1 MYKFS
6 LLIDICFK
14 LFRIFLYISII
25 ILFLAAKL
33 SYAQSSIAIGYTP
46 KYSDNFKNFE
56 YVQPDM
62 TKGGSI
68 KLSAFG
74 SFESLN
80 PFLLKSL
87 SAAGLNDLIFE
98 TLMERS
104 LDEPSSSY
112 AHVAHSYEL
121 SKDNL
126 SVTYYLD
133 TNARFSNGKNI
144 KASDVKF
151 SFDTL
156 MSKEAHPQYRLYWAD
171 IQSAEVLNDSTI
183 KFFFKKVNPELHMMI
198 GDLPIFS
205 AEWFKNKKFNES
217 ILDNPIASGPY
228 IISDYEIGRFI
239 EYERNPNYWARNK
252 STRIGMFNFDKIVF
266 KYYKDMTVAL
276 EAFKGGEYDFIYEN
290 HSKRWAR
297 DYSGPNFDN
306 GTIIKRQLKHSNNTG
321 IQGFVFNT
329 RKKIFQNKEI
339 RKAITL
345 AFDFT
350 WSNDNLFYNQYK
362 RCDSYFSNSELS
374 ASIVPSNNEIELA
387 KKIGIPLSRLKNKE
401 YNFLKNKNTRQNLIQ
416 AKKIFDKFGFRVINN
431 NLYDPQNRKVE
442 FSFLLAQKGF
452 ERILAPFAMN
462 LKKLGIT
469 LNYRTI
475 DTSLYQRRVDSFD
488 FDMMVMSYPQSQS
501 PGSELYAMFHSESAD
516 RRGSFNVGGIKD
528 KDVDN
533 LIDEIIYSKKRDDLI
548 TASHLLD
555 RLLWND
561 FYMLPNWYISEHR
574 IAYFD
579 KFNYPEKLP
588 KYFQATN
595 YILKTWATKNE

>member
-1 MYKFS
+1 MYHF
-6 LLIDICFK
+6 LLIMDICNK
-14 LFRIFLYISII
+14 FLNKFLIMLTILLVNSSI
-25 ILFLAAKL
+25 L
-33 SYAQSSIAIGYTP
+33 YANSSIAIGYTP
-46 KYSDNFKNFE
+46 KYSNNFKNFE
-56 YVQPDM
+56 YVNPDIV
-62 TKGGSI
+62 KGGLI

-87 SAAGLNDLIFE
+87 SAAGLNDLVFE

-112 AHVAHSYEL
+112 AHIASSYEIADD
-121 SKDNL
+121 KL
-126 SVTYYLD
+126 SVIYYID
-133 TNARFSNGKNI
+133 DKAKFSNGERI
-144 KASDVKF
+144 RAVDVKF

-156 MSKEAHPQYRLYWAD
+156 MSNDAHPQYRLYWAD
-171 IQSAEVLNDSTI
+171 VNSAEVLNEYSVR
-183 KFFFKKVNPELHMMI
+183 FVFKKTNPELHMML

-205 AEWFKNKKFNES
+205 AKWFNKKQFNS
-217 ILDNPIASGPY
+217 VVLDDPIASGPY
-228 IISDYEIGRFI
+228 IVSDYEIGRFI
-239 EYERNPNYWARNK
+239 EYKRNPKYWAK
-252 STRIGMFNFDKIVF
+252 KKPTRVGMFNFDTIIF

-276 EAFKGGEYDFIYEN
+276 EAFKAGEYDFIYEN

-306 GTIIKRQLKHSNNTG
+306 GVIIKRQLKHSNNTG
-321 IQGFVFNT
+321 IQGFIFNT
-329 RKKIFQNKEI
+329 RKEIFKNREI

-345 AFDFT
+345 AFDFK
-350 WSNDNLFYNQYK
+350 WSNDNLFYNQYE

-374 ASIVPSNNEIELA
+374 ASIVPSDNEVMLA
-387 KKIGIPLSRLKNKE
+387 KKLGINLNRLKNKE
-401 YNFLKNKNTRQNLIQ
+401 HNFIVNNNIRDNLIE
-416 AKKIFDKFGFRVINN
+416 AKKIFDKLGYNVVNN
-431 NLYDPQNRKVE
+431 KLFSPQGKKVE

-501 PGSELYAMFHSESAD
+501 PGSELYAMFHSSSSE
-516 RRGSFNVGGIKD
+516 RRGSFNVGGIND
-528 KDVDN
+528 KDVDK

-548 TASHLLD
+548 VASHLLD
-555 RLLWND
+555 RILWND
-561 FYMLPNWYISEHR
+561 YYMLPNWYISEHR

-579 KFNYPEKLP
+579 KFNYPKKLP

-595 YILKTWATKNE
+595 YILKTWATKYE

>member
-1 MYKFS
+1 MYHF
-6 LLIDICFK
+6 LLIMDICNK
-14 LFRIFLYISII
+14 FLNKFLI
-25 ILFLAAKL
+25 ILTILL
-33 SYAQSSIAIGYTP
+33 VNSSILYANSSIAIGYTP
-46 KYSDNFKNFE
+46 KYSNNFKNFE
-56 YVQPDM
+56 YVNPDIA
-62 TKGGSI
+62 KGGSI

-87 SAAGLNDLIFE
+87 SAAGLNDLVFE

-112 AHVAHSYEL
+112 AHIASSYEIADD
-121 SKDNL
+121 KL
-126 SVTYYLD
+126 SVIYYID
-133 TNARFSNGKNI
+133 DKAKFSNGERI
-144 KASDVKF
+144 KAVDVKF

-156 MSKEAHPQYRLYWAD
+156 MSNDAHPQYRLYWAD
-171 IQSAEVLNDSTI
+171 VNSAEVLNDYSVR
-183 KFFFKKVNPELHMMI
+183 FVFKKSNPELHMML

-205 AEWFKNKKFNES
+205 SEWFNKKQFNS
-217 ILDNPIASGPY
+217 VILEDPIASGPY
-228 IISDYEIGRFI
+228 VVSDYEIGRFI
-239 EYERNPNYWARNK
+239 EYKRNPKYWAK
-252 STRIGMFNFDKIVF
+252 KKPTRVGMFNFDTIIF

-276 EAFKGGEYDFIYEN
+276 EAFKAGEYDFIYEN

-306 GTIIKRQLKHSNNTG
+306 GVIIKRQLKHSNNTG

-329 RKKIFQNKEI
+329 RKEIFQNREI

-345 AFDFT
+345 AFDFQ
-350 WSNDNLFYNQYK
+350 WSNDNLFYNQYE

-374 ASIVPSNNEIELA
+374 ASVIPSDNEVMLA
-387 KKIGIPLSRLKNKE
+387 KKLGINLNRLKNKE
-401 YNFLKNKNTRQNLIQ
+401 HNFIVNNNIRDNLIE
-416 AKKIFDKFGFRVINN
+416 AKKIFDKLGYNVVNN
-431 NLYDPQNRKVE
+431 KLFSPQGKKVE

-501 PGSELYAMFHSESAD
+501 PGSELYAMFHSSSSE
-516 RRGSFNVGGIKD
+516 RRGSFNVGGIND
-528 KDVDN
+528 KDVDK

-548 TASHLLD
+548 IASHLLD
-555 RLLWND
+555 RILWND

-579 KFNYPEKLP
+579 KFNYPETLP

-595 YILKTWATKNE
+595 YILKTWAIKYE

>member
-1 MYKFS
+1 MYHF
-6 LLIDICFK
+6 LLIMDICNK
-14 LFRIFLYISII
+14 FLNKFLIMLTILLVNSSI
-25 ILFLAAKL
+25 LHAN
-33 SYAQSSIAIGYTP
+33 SSIAIGYTP
-46 KYSDNFKNFE
+46 KYSNNFKNFE
-56 YVQPDM
+56 YVNPYIA
-62 TKGGSI
+62 KGGLI

-87 SAAGLNDLIFE
+87 SAAGLNDLVFE

-112 AHVAHSYEL
+112 AHIASSYEIADD
-121 SKDNL
+121 KL
-126 SVTYYLD
+126 SVIYYID
-133 TNARFSNGKNI
+133 DKAKFSNGERI
-144 KASDVKF
+144 GAADVKF

-156 MSKEAHPQYRLYWAD
+156 MSNDAHPQYRLYWAD
-171 IQSAEVLNDSTI
+171 VNSAEVLNESSVR
-183 KFFFKKVNPELHMMI
+183 FVFKKTNPELHMML

-205 AEWFKNKKFNES
+205 AKWFNKKQFNTVV
-217 ILDNPIASGPY
+217 LDDPIASGPY
-228 IISDYEIGRFI
+228 IVSDYEIGRFI
-239 EYERNPNYWARNK
+239 EYKRNPKYWAK
-252 STRIGMFNFDKIVF
+252 KKPTRVGMFNFDTIIF

-276 EAFKGGEYDFIYEN
+276 EAFKAGEYDFIYEN

-306 GTIIKRQLKHSNNTG
+306 GVIIKRQLKHSNNTG
-321 IQGFVFNT
+321 IQGFIFNT
-329 RKKIFQNKEI
+329 RKEIFKNREI

-345 AFDFT
+345 AFDFK
-350 WSNDNLFYNQYK
+350 WSNDNLFYNQYE

-374 ASIVPSNNEIELA
+374 ASIVPSDNEVMLA
-387 KKIGIPLSRLKNKE
+387 KKLGINLNRLKNKE
-401 YNFLKNKNTRQNLIQ
+401 HNFIVNNNIRDNLIE
-416 AKKIFDKFGFRVINN
+416 AKKIFDKLGFKVVNN
-431 NLYDPQNRKVE
+431 KLFSPQGKKVE

-501 PGSELYAMFHSESAD
+501 PGSELYAMFHSSSSE
-516 RRGSFNVGGIKD
+516 RKGSFNVGGIND
-528 KDVDN
+528 KDVDK

-555 RLLWND
+555 RILWND

-595 YILKTWATKNE
+595 YILKTWAIKYE

>member
-1 MYKFS
+1 MYHF
-6 LLIDICFK
+6 LLIMDICNK
-14 LFRIFLYISII
+14 FLNKFLIMLTILLVNSSI
-25 ILFLAAKL
+25 L
-33 SYAQSSIAIGYTP
+33 YANSSIAIGYTP
-46 KYSDNFKNFE
+46 KYSNNFKNFE
-56 YVQPDM
+56 YVNPNIA
-62 TKGGSI
+62 KGGLI

-87 SAAGLNDLIFE
+87 SAAGLNDLVFE

-112 AHVAHSYEL
+112 AHIASSYEIADD
-121 SKDNL
+121 KL
-126 SVTYYLD
+126 SVIYYID
-133 TNARFSNGKNI
+133 DKAKFSNGERI
-144 KASDVKF
+144 RAVDVKF

-156 MSKEAHPQYRLYWAD
+156 MSNDAHPQYRLYWAD
-171 IQSAEVLNDSTI
+171 VNSAEVLNEYSVR
-183 KFFFKKVNPELHMMI
+183 FVFKKTNPELHMML

-205 AEWFKNKKFNES
+205 AKWFNKKQFNTVV
-217 ILDNPIASGPY
+217 LDDPIASGPY
-228 IISDYEIGRFI
+228 IVSDYEIGRFI
-239 EYERNPNYWARNK
+239 EYKRNPKYWAK
-252 STRIGMFNFDKIVF
+252 KKPTRVGMFNFDTIIF

-276 EAFKGGEYDFIYEN
+276 EAFKAGEYDFIYEN

-306 GTIIKRQLKHSNNTG
+306 GVIIKRQLKHSNNTG
-321 IQGFVFNT
+321 IQGFIFNT
-329 RKKIFQNKEI
+329 RKEIFKNREI

-345 AFDFT
+345 AFDFK
-350 WSNDNLFYNQYK
+350 WSNDNLFYNQYE

-374 ASIVPSNNEIELA
+374 ASIVPSDNEVMLA
-387 KKIGIPLSRLKNKE
+387 KKLGINLNRLKNKE
-401 YNFLKNKNTRQNLIQ
+401 HNFIVNNNIRNNLIE
-416 AKKIFDKFGFRVINN
+416 AKKIFDKLGYNVVNN
-431 NLYDPQNRKVE
+431 KLFSPQGKKVE

-501 PGSELYAMFHSESAD
+501 PGSELYAMFHSSSSE
-516 RRGSFNVGGIKD
+516 RRGSFNVGGIND
-528 KDVDN
+528 KDVDK

-548 TASHLLD
+548 VASHLLD
-555 RLLWND
+555 RILWND
-561 FYMLPNWYISEHR
+561 YYMLPNWYISEHR

-579 KFNYPEKLP
+579 KFNYPKKLP

-595 YILKTWATKNE
+595 YILKTWATKYE

>member
-1 MYKFS
+1 MYHF
-6 LLIDICFK
+6 LLIMDICNK
-14 LFRIFLYISII
+14 FLNKFLIMLTILLVNSSI
-25 ILFLAAKL
+25 L
-33 SYAQSSIAIGYTP
+33 YANSSIAIGYTP
-46 KYSDNFKNFE
+46 KYSNNFKNFE
-56 YVQPDM
+56 YVNPDIV
-62 TKGGSI
+62 KGGLI

-87 SAAGLNDLIFE
+87 SAAGLNDLVFE

-112 AHVAHSYEL
+112 AHIASSYEIADD
-121 SKDNL
+121 KL
-126 SVTYYLD
+126 SVIYYID
-133 TNARFSNGKNI
+133 DKAKFSNGERI
-144 KASDVKF
+144 RAVDVKF

-156 MSKEAHPQYRLYWAD
+156 MSNDAHPQYRLYWAD
-171 IQSAEVLNDSTI
+171 VNSAEVLNEYSVR
-183 KFFFKKVNPELHMMI
+183 FVFKKTNPELHMML

-205 AEWFKNKKFNES
+205 AKWFNKKQFNS
-217 ILDNPIASGPY
+217 VVLDDPIASGPY
-228 IISDYEIGRFI
+228 IVSDYEIGRFI
-239 EYERNPNYWARNK
+239 EYKRNPKYWAK
-252 STRIGMFNFDKIVF
+252 KKPTRVGMFNFDTIIF

-276 EAFKGGEYDFIYEN
+276 EAFKAGEYDFIYEN

-306 GTIIKRQLKHSNNTG
+306 GVIIKRQLKHSNNTG
-321 IQGFVFNT
+321 IQGFIFNT
-329 RKKIFQNKEI
+329 RKEIFKNREI

-345 AFDFT
+345 AFDFK
-350 WSNDNLFYNQYK
+350 WSNDNLFYNQYE

-374 ASIVPSNNEIELA
+374 ASIVPSDNEVMLA
-387 KKIGIPLSRLKNKE
+387 KKLGINLNRLKNKE
-401 YNFLKNKNTRQNLIQ
+401 HNFIVNNNIRNNLIE
-416 AKKIFDKFGFRVINN
+416 AKKIFDKLGYNVVNN
-431 NLYDPQNRKVE
+431 KLFSPQGKKVE

-501 PGSELYAMFHSESAD
+501 PGSELYAMFHSSSSE
-516 RRGSFNVGGIKD
+516 RRGSFNVGGIND
-528 KDVDN
+528 KDVDK

-548 TASHLLD
+548 VASHLLD
-555 RLLWND
+555 RILWND
-561 FYMLPNWYISEHR
+561 YYMLPNWYISEHR

-579 KFNYPEKLP
+579 KFNYPKKLP

-595 YILKTWATKNE
+595 YILKTWAIKYE

>member
-1 MYKFS
+1 MYHF
-6 LLIDICFK
+6 LLIMDICNK
-14 LFRIFLYISII
+14 FLNKFLIMLTILLVNSSI
-25 ILFLAAKL
+25 L
-33 SYAQSSIAIGYTP
+33 YANSSIAIGYTP
-46 KYSDNFKNFE
+46 KYSNNFKNFE
-56 YVQPDM
+56 YVNPDIM
-62 TKGGSI
+62 KGGSI

-87 SAAGLNDLIFE
+87 SAAGLNDLVFE

-112 AHVAHSYEL
+112 AHIASSYEIADD
-121 SKDNL
+121 KL
-126 SVTYYLD
+126 SVIYYID
-133 TNARFSNGKNI
+133 DKAKFSNGERI
-144 KASDVKF
+144 RAVDVKF

-156 MSKEAHPQYRLYWAD
+156 MSNDAHPQYRLYWAD
-171 IQSAEVLNDSTI
+171 VNSAEVLNEYSVR
-183 KFFFKKVNPELHMMI
+183 FVFKKTNPELHMML

-205 AEWFKNKKFNES
+205 AKWFNKKQFNS
-217 ILDNPIASGPY
+217 VVLDDPIASGPY
-228 IISDYEIGRFI
+228 IVSDYEIGRFI
-239 EYERNPNYWARNK
+239 EYKRNPKYWANK
-252 STRIGMFNFDKIVF
+252 KPTRVGMFNFDTIIF

-276 EAFKGGEYDFIYEN
+276 EAFKAGEYDFIYEN

-306 GTIIKRQLKHSNNTG
+306 GVIIKRQLKHSNNTG
-321 IQGFVFNT
+321 IQGFIFNT
-329 RKKIFQNKEI
+329 RKEIFKNREI

-345 AFDFT
+345 AFDFK
-350 WSNDNLFYNQYK
+350 WSNDNLFYNQYE

-374 ASIVPSNNEIELA
+374 ASIVPSDNEVMLA
-387 KKIGIPLSRLKNKE
+387 KKLGINLSRLKNKE
-401 YNFLKNKNTRQNLIQ
+401 HNFIVNNNIRNNLVE
-416 AKKIFDKFGFRVINN
+416 AKKIFDKLGYNVVNN
-431 NLYDPQNRKVE
+431 KLFSPQGKKVE

-501 PGSELYAMFHSESAD
+501 PGSELYAMFHSSSSE
-516 RRGSFNVGGIKD
+516 RRGSFNVGGIND
-528 KDVDN
+528 KDVDK

-548 TASHLLD
+548 VASHLLD
-555 RLLWND
+555 RILWND
-561 FYMLPNWYISEHR
+561 YYMLPNWYISEHR

-579 KFNYPEKLP
+579 KFNYPKKLP

-595 YILKTWATKNE
+595 YILKTWAIKYE

>member
-1 MYKFS
+1 MYHF
-6 LLIDICFK
+6 LLIMDICNK
-14 LFRIFLYISII
+14 FLNKFLIMLTILLVNSSI
-25 ILFLAAKL
+25 L
-33 SYAQSSIAIGYTP
+33 YANSSIAIGYTP
-46 KYSDNFKNFE
+46 KYSNNFKNFE
-56 YVQPDM
+56 YVNPDIA
-62 TKGGSI
+62 KGGLI

-87 SAAGLNDLIFE
+87 SAAGLNDLVFE

-112 AHVAHSYEL
+112 AHIASSYEIADD
-121 SKDNL
+121 KL
-126 SVTYYLD
+126 SVIYYID
-133 TNARFSNGKNI
+133 DKAKFSNGERI
-144 KASDVKF
+144 RAVDVKF

-156 MSKEAHPQYRLYWAD
+156 MSNDAHPQYRLYWAD
-171 IQSAEVLNDSTI
+171 VNSAEVLNEYSVR
-183 KFFFKKVNPELHMMI
+183 FVFKKTNPELHMML

-205 AEWFKNKKFNES
+205 AKWFNKKQFNS
-217 ILDNPIASGPY
+217 VVLDDPIASGPY
-228 IISDYEIGRFI
+228 IVSDYEIGRFI
-239 EYERNPNYWARNK
+239 EYKRNPKYWAK
-252 STRIGMFNFDKIVF
+252 KKPTRVGMFNFDTIIF

-276 EAFKGGEYDFIYEN
+276 EAFKAGEYDFIYEN

-306 GTIIKRQLKHSNNTG
+306 GVIIKRQLKHSNNTG

-329 RKKIFQNKEI
+329 RKEIFQNREI

-345 AFDFT
+345 AFDFK
-350 WSNDNLFYNQYK
+350 WSNDNLFYNQYE

-374 ASIVPSNNEIELA
+374 ASIVPSDNEVILA
-387 KKIGIPLSRLKNKE
+387 KKLGINLNRLKNKE
-401 YNFLKNKNTRQNLIQ
+401 HNFIVNNNIRDNLIE
-416 AKKIFDKFGFRVINN
+416 AKKIFDKLGFKVVNN
-431 NLYDPQNRKVE
+431 KLFSPQGKKVE

-501 PGSELYAMFHSESAD
+501 PGSELYAMFHSSSSE
-516 RRGSFNVGGIKD
+516 RRGSFNVGGIND
-528 KDVDN
+528 KDVDK

-548 TASHLLD
+548 IASHLLD
-555 RLLWND
+555 RILWND

-595 YILKTWATKNE
+595 YILKTWAIKYE

>member
-1 MYKFS
+1 MYHF
-6 LLIDICFK
+6 LLIMDICNK
-14 LFRIFLYISII
+14 FLNKFLIMLTILLVNSSI
-25 ILFLAAKL
+25 L
-33 SYAQSSIAIGYTP
+33 YANSSIAIGYTP
-46 KYSDNFKNFE
+46 KYSNNFKNFE
-56 YVQPDM
+56 YVNPDIV
-62 TKGGSI
+62 KGGSI

-87 SAAGLNDLIFE
+87 SAAGLNDLVFE

-112 AHVAHSYEL
+112 AHIASSYEIADD
-121 SKDNL
+121 KL
-126 SVTYYLD
+126 SVIYYID
-133 TNARFSNGKNI
+133 DKAKFSNGERI
-144 KASDVKF
+144 RAVDVKF

-156 MSKEAHPQYRLYWAD
+156 MSNDAHPQYRLYWAD
-171 IQSAEVLNDSTI
+171 VNSAEVLNEYSVR
-183 KFFFKKVNPELHMMI
+183 FVFKKTNPELHMML

-205 AEWFKNKKFNES
+205 AKWFNKKQFNS
-217 ILDNPIASGPY
+217 VVLDDPIASGPY
-228 IISDYEIGRFI
+228 IVSDYEIGRFI
-239 EYERNPNYWARNK
+239 EYKRNPKYWAK
-252 STRIGMFNFDKIVF
+252 KKPTRVGMFNFDTIIF

-276 EAFKGGEYDFIYEN
+276 EAFKAGEYDFIYEN

-306 GTIIKRQLKHSNNTG
+306 GVIIKRQLKHSNNTG
-321 IQGFVFNT
+321 IQGFIFNT
-329 RKKIFQNKEI
+329 RKEIFKNREI

-345 AFDFT
+345 AFDFK
-350 WSNDNLFYNQYK
+350 WSNDNLFYNQYE

-374 ASIVPSNNEIELA
+374 ASIVPSDNEVMLA
-387 KKIGIPLSRLKNKE
+387 KKLGINLNRLKNKE
-401 YNFLKNKNTRQNLIQ
+401 HNFIVNNNIRNNLIE
-416 AKKIFDKFGFRVINN
+416 AKKIFDKLGYNVVNN
-431 NLYDPQNRKVE
+431 KLFSPQGKKVE

-501 PGSELYAMFHSESAD
+501 PGSELYAMFHSSSSE
-516 RRGSFNVGGIKD
+516 RRGSFNVGGIND
-528 KDVDN
+528 KDVDK

-548 TASHLLD
+548 VASHLLD
-555 RLLWND
+555 RILWND
-561 FYMLPNWYISEHR
+561 YYMLPNWYISEHR

-579 KFNYPEKLP
+579 KFNYPKKLP

-595 YILKTWATKNE
+595 YILKTWAIKYE

>member
-1 MYKFS
+1 MYHF
-6 LLIDICFK
+6 LLIMDICNK
-14 LFRIFLYISII
+14 FLNKFLIMLTILLVNSSI
-25 ILFLAAKL
+25 L
-33 SYAQSSIAIGYTP
+33 YANSSIAIGYTP
-46 KYSDNFKNFE
+46 KYSNNFKNFE
-56 YVQPDM
+56 YVNPDIA
-62 TKGGSI
+62 KGGLI

-87 SAAGLNDLIFE
+87 SAAGLNDLVFE

-112 AHVAHSYEL
+112 AHIASSYEIADD
-121 SKDNL
+121 KL
-126 SVTYYLD
+126 SVIYYID
-133 TNARFSNGKNI
+133 DKAKFSNGERI
-144 KASDVKF
+144 RAVDVKF

-156 MSKEAHPQYRLYWAD
+156 MSNDAHPQYRLYWAD
-171 IQSAEVLNDSTI
+171 VNSAEVLNEYSVR
-183 KFFFKKVNPELHMMI
+183 FVFKKTNPELHMML

-205 AEWFKNKKFNES
+205 AKWFNKKQFNTVV
-217 ILDNPIASGPY
+217 LDDPIASGPY
-228 IISDYEIGRFI
+228 IVSDYEIGRFI
-239 EYERNPNYWARNK
+239 EYKRNPKYWAK
-252 STRIGMFNFDKIVF
+252 KKPTRVGMFNFDTIIF

-276 EAFKGGEYDFIYEN
+276 EAFKAGEYDFIYEN

-297 DYSGPNFDN
+297 DYSGPNFDD
-306 GTIIKRQLKHSNNTG
+306 GVIIKRQLKHSNNTG

-329 RKKIFQNKEI
+329 RKDIFQNREI

-345 AFDFT
+345 AFDFN

-374 ASIVPSNNEIELA
+374 ASITPSDNEVTLA
-387 KKIGIPLSRLKNKE
+387 KKLGINLNRLKNKE
-401 YNFLKNKNTRQNLIQ
+401 YKFIVNNNIRDNLTE
-416 AKKIFDKFGFRVINN
+416 AKKIFDKLGYKVINN
-431 NLYDPQNRKVE
+431 KLFNPQGKKVE
-442 FSFLLAQKGF
+442 FNFLLAQKGF
-452 ERILAPFAMN
+452 ERILAPFAIN

-475 DTSLYQRRVDSFD
+475 DTSLYQRRIDSFD

-501 PGSELYAMFHSESAD
+501 PGSELYAMFHSSSSE
-516 RRGSFNVGGIKD
+516 RRGSFNVGGIND
-528 KDVDN
+528 EDVDK

-548 TASHLLD
+548 VASHLLD
-555 RLLWND
+555 RILWND
-561 FYMLPNWYISEHR
+561 YYMLPNWYISEHR

-579 KFNYPEKLP
+579 KFNYPKKLP

-595 YILKTWATKNE
+595 YILKTWAIKYE

>member
-1 MYKFS
+1 MYHF
-6 LLIDICFK
+6 LLIMDICNK
-14 LFRIFLYISII
+14 FLNKFLIMLTILLVNSSI
-25 ILFLAAKL
+25 L
-33 SYAQSSIAIGYTP
+33 YANSSIAIGYTP
-46 KYSDNFKNFE
+46 KYSNNFKNFE
-56 YVQPDM
+56 YVNPDIV
-62 TKGGSI
+62 KGGLI

-87 SAAGLNDLIFE
+87 SAAGLNDLVFE

-112 AHVAHSYEL
+112 AHIASSYEIADD
-121 SKDNL
+121 KL
-126 SVTYYLD
+126 SVIYYID
-133 TNARFSNGKNI
+133 DKAKFSNGERI
-144 KASDVKF
+144 RAVDVKF

-156 MSKEAHPQYRLYWAD
+156 MSNDAHPQYRLYWAD
-171 IQSAEVLNDSTI
+171 VNSAEVLNEYSVR
-183 KFFFKKVNPELHMMI
+183 FVFKKTNPELHMML

-205 AEWFKNKKFNES
+205 AKWFNKKQFNS
-217 ILDNPIASGPY
+217 VVLDDPIASGPY
-228 IISDYEIGRFI
+228 IVSDYEIGRFI
-239 EYERNPNYWARNK
+239 EYKRNSKYWAK
-252 STRIGMFNFDKIVF
+252 KKPTRVGMFNFDTIIF

-276 EAFKGGEYDFIYEN
+276 EAFKAGEYDFIYEN

-306 GTIIKRQLKHSNNTG
+306 GVIIKRQLKHSNNTG
-321 IQGFVFNT
+321 IQGFIFNT
-329 RKKIFQNKEI
+329 RKEIFQNREI

-345 AFDFT
+345 AFDFK
-350 WSNDNLFYNQYK
+350 WSNDNLFYNQYE

-374 ASIVPSNNEIELA
+374 ASIVPSDNEVMLA
-387 KKIGIPLSRLKNKE
+387 KKLGINLSRLKNKE
-401 YNFLKNKNTRQNLIQ
+401 HNFIVNNNIRNNLIE
-416 AKKIFDKFGFRVINN
+416 AKKIFDKLGYNVVNN
-431 NLYDPQNRKVE
+431 KLFSPQGKKVE

-501 PGSELYAMFHSESAD
+501 PGSELYAMFHSSSSE
-516 RRGSFNVGGIKD
+516 RRGSFNVGGIND
-528 KDVDN
+528 KDVDK

-548 TASHLLD
+548 VASHLLD
-555 RLLWND
+555 RILWND
-561 FYMLPNWYISEHR
+561 YYMLPNWYISEHR

-579 KFNYPEKLP
+579 KFNYPKKLP

-595 YILKTWATKNE
+595 YILKTWAIKYE

>member
-1 MYKFS
+1 MYHF
-6 LLIDICFK
+6 LLIMDICNK
-14 LFRIFLYISII
+14 FLNKFLI
-25 ILFLAAKL
+25 ILTILL
-33 SYAQSSIAIGYTP
+33 VNSSILYANSSIAIGYTP
-46 KYSDNFKNFE
+46 KYSNNFKNFE
-56 YVQPDM
+56 YVNPDIA
-62 TKGGSI
+62 KGGLI

-87 SAAGLNDLIFE
+87 SAAGLNDLVFE

-112 AHVAHSYEL
+112 AHIASSYEIADD
-121 SKDNL
+121 KL
-126 SVTYYLD
+126 SVIYYID
-133 TNARFSNGKNI
+133 DKAKFSNGERI
-144 KASDVKF
+144 KAVDVKF

-156 MSKEAHPQYRLYWAD
+156 MSNDAHPQYRLYWAD
-171 IQSAEVLNDSTI
+171 VNSAEVLNDYSVR
-183 KFFFKKVNPELHMMI
+183 FVFKKSNPELHMML

-205 AEWFKNKKFNES
+205 SKWFNKKQFNSVVLE
-217 ILDNPIASGPY
+217 DPIASGPY
-228 IISDYEIGRFI
+228 VVSDYEIGRFI
-239 EYERNPNYWARNK
+239 EYKRNPKYWAK
-252 STRIGMFNFDKIVF
+252 KKPTRVGMFNFDTIIF

-276 EAFKGGEYDFIYEN
+276 EAFKAGEYDFIYEN

-306 GTIIKRQLKHSNNTG
+306 GVIIKRQLKHSNNTG

-329 RKKIFQNKEI
+329 RKEIFQNREI

-345 AFDFT
+345 AFDFQ
-350 WSNDNLFYNQYK
+350 WSNDNLFYNQYE

-374 ASIVPSNNEIELA
+374 ASIVPSDNEVMLA
-387 KKIGIPLSRLKNKE
+387 KKLGINLNRLKNKE
-401 YNFLKNKNTRQNLIQ
+401 HNFIVNNNIRDNLIE
-416 AKKIFDKFGFRVINN
+416 AKKIFDKLGYNVVNN
-431 NLYDPQNRKVE
+431 KLFSPQGTKVE

-501 PGSELYAMFHSESAD
+501 PGSELYAMFHSSSSE
-516 RRGSFNVGGIKD
+516 RRGSFNVGGIHD
-528 KDVDN
+528 KDVDK

-548 TASHLLD
+548 IASHLLD
-555 RLLWND
+555 RILWND

-595 YILKTWATKNE
+595 YILKTWAIKYE

>member
-1 MYKFS
+1 MYHF
-6 LLIDICFK
+6 LLIMDICNK
-14 LFRIFLYISII
+14 FLNKFLIMLTILLVNSSI
-25 ILFLAAKL
+25 L
-33 SYAQSSIAIGYTP
+33 YANSSIAIGYTP
-46 KYSDNFKNFE
+46 KYSNNFKNFE
-56 YVQPDM
+56 YVNPDIE
-62 TKGGSI
+62 KGGLI

-87 SAAGLNDLIFE
+87 SAAGLNDLVFE

-112 AHVAHSYEL
+112 AHIASSYEIADD
-121 SKDNL
+121 KL
-126 SVTYYLD
+126 SVIYNID
-133 TNARFSNGKNI
+133 DKAKFSNGERI
-144 KASDVKF
+144 RAVDVKF

-156 MSKEAHPQYRLYWAD
+156 MSNDAHPQYRLYWAD
-171 IQSAEVLNDSTI
+171 VNSAEVLNEYSVR
-183 KFFFKKVNPELHMMI
+183 FVFKKTNPELHMML

-205 AEWFKNKKFNES
+205 AKWFNKKQFNTVV
-217 ILDNPIASGPY
+217 LDDPIASGPY
-228 IISDYEIGRFI
+228 IVSDYEIGRFI
-239 EYERNPNYWARNK
+239 EYKRNPKYWAK
-252 STRIGMFNFDKIVF
+252 KKPTRVGMFNFDTIIF

-276 EAFKGGEYDFIYEN
+276 EAFKAGEYDFIYEN

-306 GTIIKRQLKHSNNTG
+306 GVIIKRQLKHSNNTG
-321 IQGFVFNT
+321 IQGFIFNT
-329 RKKIFQNKEI
+329 RKEIFKNREI

-345 AFDFT
+345 AFDFK
-350 WSNDNLFYNQYK
+350 WSNDNLFYNQYE

-374 ASIVPSNNEIELA
+374 ASIVPSDNEVMLA
-387 KKIGIPLSRLKNKE
+387 KKLGINLNRLKNKE
-401 YNFLKNKNTRQNLIQ
+401 YNFIVNNNIRDNLIE
-416 AKKIFDKFGFRVINN
+416 AKKIFDKLGYNVVNN
-431 NLYDPQNRKVE
+431 KLFSPQGKKVE

-501 PGSELYAMFHSESAD
+501 PGSELYAMFHSSSSE
-516 RRGSFNVGGIKD
+516 RRGSFNVGGIND
-528 KDVDN
+528 KDVDK

-548 TASHLLD
+548 VASHLLD
-555 RLLWND
+555 RILWND
-561 FYMLPNWYISEHR
+561 YYMLPNWYISEHR

-579 KFNYPEKLP
+579 KFNYPKKLP

-595 YILKTWATKNE
+595 YILKTWATKYE

>member
-1 MYKFS
+1 MYHF
-6 LLIDICFK
+6 LLIMDICNK
-14 LFRIFLYISII
+14 FLNKFLIMLTILLVNSSI
-25 ILFLAAKL
+25 L
-33 SYAQSSIAIGYTP
+33 YANSSIAIGYTP
-46 KYSDNFKNFE
+46 KYSNNFKNFE
-56 YVQPDM
+56 YVNPDIE
-62 TKGGSI
+62 KGGLI

-87 SAAGLNDLIFE
+87 SAAGLNDLVFE

-112 AHVAHSYEL
+112 AHIASSYEIADD
-121 SKDNL
+121 KL
-126 SVTYYLD
+126 SVIYYID
-133 TNARFSNGKNI
+133 DKAKFSNGERI
-144 KASDVKF
+144 RAVDVKF

-156 MSKEAHPQYRLYWAD
+156 MSNDAHPQYRLYWAD
-171 IQSAEVLNDSTI
+171 VNSAEVLNEYSVR
-183 KFFFKKVNPELHMMI
+183 FVFKKTNPELHMML

-205 AEWFKNKKFNES
+205 AKWFNKKQFNS
-217 ILDNPIASGPY
+217 VVLDDPIASGPY
-228 IISDYEIGRFI
+228 IVSDYEIGRFI
-239 EYERNPNYWARNK
+239 EYKRNPKYWAK
-252 STRIGMFNFDKIVF
+252 KKPTRVGMFNFDTIIF

-276 EAFKGGEYDFIYEN
+276 EAFKAGEYDFIYEN

-306 GTIIKRQLKHSNNTG
+306 GVIIKRQLKHSNNTG
-321 IQGFVFNT
+321 IQGFIFNT
-329 RKKIFQNKEI
+329 RKEIFKNREI

-345 AFDFT
+345 AFDFK
-350 WSNDNLFYNQYK
+350 WSNDNLFYNQYE

-374 ASIVPSNNEIELA
+374 ASIVPSDNEVMLA
-387 KKIGIPLSRLKNKE
+387 KKLGINLNRLKNKE
-401 YNFLKNKNTRQNLIQ
+401 HNFIVNNNIRNNLIE
-416 AKKIFDKFGFRVINN
+416 AKKIFDKLGYNVVNN
-431 NLYDPQNRKVE
+431 KLFSPQGKKVE

-501 PGSELYAMFHSESAD
+501 PGSELYAMFHSSSSE
-516 RRGSFNVGGIKD
+516 RRGSFNVGGIND
-528 KDVDN
+528 KDVDK

-548 TASHLLD
+548 VASHLLD
-555 RLLWND
+555 RILWND
-561 FYMLPNWYISEHR
+561 YYMLPNWYISEHR

-579 KFNYPEKLP
+579 KFNYPKKLP

-595 YILKTWATKNE
+595 YILKTWATKYE

>member
-1 MYKFS
+1 MYHF
-6 LLIDICFK
+6 LLIMDICNK
-14 LFRIFLYISII
+14 FLNKFLIMLTILLVNSSI
-25 ILFLAAKL
+25 L
-33 SYAQSSIAIGYTP
+33 YANSSIAIGYTP
-46 KYSDNFKNFE
+46 KYSNNFKNFE
-56 YVQPDM
+56 YVNPDIV
-62 TKGGSI
+62 KGGSI

-87 SAAGLNDLIFE
+87 SAAGLNDLVFE

-112 AHVAHSYEL
+112 AHIASSYEIADD
-121 SKDNL
+121 KL
-126 SVTYYLD
+126 SVIYYID
-133 TNARFSNGKNI
+133 DKAKFSNGERI
-144 KASDVKF
+144 RAVDVKF

-156 MSKEAHPQYRLYWAD
+156 MSNDAHPQYRLYWAD
-171 IQSAEVLNDSTI
+171 VNSAEVLNEHSVR
-183 KFFFKKVNPELHMMI
+183 FVFKKTNPELHMML

-205 AEWFKNKKFNES
+205 AKWFNKKQFNS
-217 ILDNPIASGPY
+217 VVLDDPIASGPY
-228 IISDYEIGRFI
+228 IVSDYEIGRFI
-239 EYERNPNYWARNK
+239 EYKRNSKYWAK
-252 STRIGMFNFDKIVF
+252 KKPTRVGMFNFDTIIF

-276 EAFKGGEYDFIYEN
+276 EAFKAGEYDFIYEN

-306 GTIIKRQLKHSNNTG
+306 GVIIKRQLKHSNNTG
-321 IQGFVFNT
+321 IQGFIFNT
-329 RKKIFQNKEI
+329 RKEIFKNREI

-345 AFDFT
+345 AFDFK
-350 WSNDNLFYNQYK
+350 WSNDNLFYNQYE

-374 ASIVPSNNEIELA
+374 ASIVPSDNEVMLA
-387 KKIGIPLSRLKNKE
+387 KKLGINLSRLKNKE
-401 YNFLKNKNTRQNLIQ
+401 HNFIVNNNIRNNLIE
-416 AKKIFDKFGFRVINN
+416 AKKIFDKLGYNVVNN
-431 NLYDPQNRKVE
+431 KLFSPQGKKVE

-501 PGSELYAMFHSESAD
+501 PGSELYAMFHSSSSE
-516 RRGSFNVGGIKD
+516 RRGSFNVGGIND
-528 KDVDN
+528 KDVDK

-548 TASHLLD
+548 VASHLLD
-555 RLLWND
+555 RILWND
-561 FYMLPNWYISEHR
+561 YYMLPNWYISEHR

-579 KFNYPEKLP
+579 KFNYPKKLP

-595 YILKTWATKNE
+595 YILKTWAIKYE

>member
-1 MYKFS
+1 MYHF
-6 LLIDICFK
+6 LLIMDICNK
-14 LFRIFLYISII
+14 FLNKFLIMLTILLVNSSI
-25 ILFLAAKL
+25 L
-33 SYAQSSIAIGYTP
+33 YANSSIAIGYTP
-46 KYSDNFKNFE
+46 KYSNNFKNFE
-56 YVQPDM
+56 YVNPDIV
-62 TKGGSI
+62 KGGLI

-87 SAAGLNDLIFE
+87 SAAGLNDLVFE

-112 AHVAHSYEL
+112 AHIASSYEIADD
-121 SKDNL
+121 KL
-126 SVTYYLD
+126 SVIYYID
-133 TNARFSNGKNI
+133 DKAKFSNGERI
-144 KASDVKF
+144 RAVDVKF

-156 MSKEAHPQYRLYWAD
+156 MSNDAHPQYRLYWAD
-171 IQSAEVLNDSTI
+171 VNSAEVLNEYSVR
-183 KFFFKKVNPELHMMI
+183 FVFKKTNPELHMML

-205 AEWFKNKKFNES
+205 AKWFNKKQFNS
-217 ILDNPIASGPY
+217 VVLDDPIASGPY
-228 IISDYEIGRFI
+228 IVSDYEIGRFI
-239 EYERNPNYWARNK
+239 EYKRNPKYWAK
-252 STRIGMFNFDKIVF
+252 KKPTRVGMFNFDTIIF

-276 EAFKGGEYDFIYEN
+276 EAFKAGEYDFIYEN

-306 GTIIKRQLKHSNNTG
+306 GVIIKRQLKHSNNTG
-321 IQGFVFNT
+321 IQGFIFNT
-329 RKKIFQNKEI
+329 RKEIFKNREI

-345 AFDFT
+345 AFDFK
-350 WSNDNLFYNQYK
+350 WSNDNLFYNQYE

-374 ASIVPSNNEIELA
+374 ASIVPSDNEVMLA
-387 KKIGIPLSRLKNKE
+387 KKLGINLSRLKNKE
-401 YNFLKNKNTRQNLIQ
+401 HNFIVNNNIRNNLIE
-416 AKKIFDKFGFRVINN
+416 AKKIFDKLGYNVVNN
-431 NLYDPQNRKVE
+431 KLFSPQGKKVE

-501 PGSELYAMFHSESAD
+501 PGSELYAMFHSSSSE
-516 RRGSFNVGGIKD
+516 RRGSFNVGGIND
-528 KDVDN
+528 KDVDK

-548 TASHLLD
+548 VASHLLD
-555 RLLWND
+555 RILWND
-561 FYMLPNWYISEHR
+561 YYMLPNWYISEHR

-595 YILKTWATKNE
+595 YILKTWAIKYE

>member
-1 MYKFS
+1 MYHF
-6 LLIDICFK
+6 LLIMDICNK
-14 LFRIFLYISII
+14 FLNKFLIMLTILLVNSSI
-25 ILFLAAKL
+25 L
-33 SYAQSSIAIGYTP
+33 YANSSIAIGYTP
-46 KYSDNFKNFE
+46 KYSNNFKNFE
-56 YVQPDM
+56 YVNPDIE
-62 TKGGSI
+62 KGGLI

-87 SAAGLNDLIFE
+87 SAAGLNDLVFE

-112 AHVAHSYEL
+112 AHIASSYEIADD
-121 SKDNL
+121 KL
-126 SVTYYLD
+126 SVIYYID
-133 TNARFSNGKNI
+133 DKAKFSNGERI
-144 KASDVKF
+144 RAVDVKF

-156 MSKEAHPQYRLYWAD
+156 MSNDAHPQYRLYWAD
-171 IQSAEVLNDSTI
+171 VNSAEVLNEYSVR
-183 KFFFKKVNPELHMMI
+183 FVFKKTNPELHMML

-205 AEWFKNKKFNES
+205 AKWFNKKQFNTVV
-217 ILDNPIASGPY
+217 LDDPIASGPY
-228 IISDYEIGRFI
+228 IVSDYEIGRFI
-239 EYERNPNYWARNK
+239 EYKRNPKYWAK
-252 STRIGMFNFDKIVF
+252 KKPTRVGMFNFDTIIF

-276 EAFKGGEYDFIYEN
+276 EAFKAGEYDFIYEN

-306 GTIIKRQLKHSNNTG
+306 GVIIKRQLKHSNNTG
-321 IQGFVFNT
+321 IQGFIFNT
-329 RKKIFQNKEI
+329 RKEIFKNREI

-345 AFDFT
+345 AFDFK
-350 WSNDNLFYNQYK
+350 WSNDNLFYNQYE

-374 ASIVPSNNEIELA
+374 ASIVPSDNEVMLA
-387 KKIGIPLSRLKNKE
+387 KKLGINLNRLKNKE
-401 YNFLKNKNTRQNLIQ
+401 HNFIVNNNIRNNLIE
-416 AKKIFDKFGFRVINN
+416 AKKIFDKLGYNVVNN
-431 NLYDPQNRKVE
+431 KLFSPQGKKVE

-501 PGSELYAMFHSESAD
+501 PGSELYAMFHSSSSE
-516 RRGSFNVGGIKD
+516 RRGSFNVGGIND
-528 KDVDN
+528 KDVDK

-548 TASHLLD
+548 VASHLLD
-555 RLLWND
+555 RILWND
-561 FYMLPNWYISEHR
+561 YYMLPNWYISEHR

-579 KFNYPEKLP
+579 KFNYPKKLP

-595 YILKTWATKNE
+595 YILKTWATKYE

>member
-1 MYKFS
+1 M
-6 LLIDICFK
+6 LIQ
-14 LFRIFLYISII
+14 
-25 ILFLAAKL
+25 IL
-33 SYAQSSIAIGYTP
+33 
-46 KYSDNFKNFE
+46 
-56 YVQPDM
+56 M
-62 TKGGSI
+62 KGGLI

-87 SAAGLNDLIFE
+87 SAAGLNDLVFE

-112 AHVAHSYEL
+112 AHIASSYEIADD
-121 SKDNL
+121 KL
-126 SVTYYLD
+126 SVIYYID
-133 TNARFSNGKNI
+133 DKAKFSNGERI
-144 KASDVKF
+144 RAVDVKF

-156 MSKEAHPQYRLYWAD
+156 MSNDAHPQYRLYWAD
-171 IQSAEVLNDSTI
+171 VNSAEVLNEYSVR
-183 KFFFKKVNPELHMMI
+183 FVFKKTNPELHMML

-205 AEWFKNKKFNES
+205 AKWFNKKQFNS
-217 ILDNPIASGPY
+217 VVLDDPIASGPY
-228 IISDYEIGRFI
+228 IVSDYEIGRFI
-239 EYERNPNYWARNK
+239 EYKRNPKYWAK
-252 STRIGMFNFDKIVF
+252 KKPTRVGMFNFDTIIF

-276 EAFKGGEYDFIYEN
+276 EAFKAGEYDFIYEN

-306 GTIIKRQLKHSNNTG
+306 GVIIKRQLKHSNNTG
-321 IQGFVFNT
+321 IQGFIFNT
-329 RKKIFQNKEI
+329 RKEIFKNREI

-345 AFDFT
+345 AFDFK
-350 WSNDNLFYNQYK
+350 WSNDNLFYNQYE

-374 ASIVPSNNEIELA
+374 ASIVPSDNEVMLA
-387 KKIGIPLSRLKNKE
+387 KKLGINLNRLKNKE
-401 YNFLKNKNTRQNLIQ
+401 HNFIVNNNIRDNLIE
-416 AKKIFDKFGFRVINN
+416 AKKIFDKLGYNVVNN
-431 NLYDPQNRKVE
+431 KLFSPQGKKVE

-501 PGSELYAMFHSESAD
+501 PGSELYAMFHSSSSE
-516 RRGSFNVGGIKD
+516 RRGSFNVGGIND
-528 KDVDN
+528 KDVDK

-548 TASHLLD
+548 VASHLLD
-555 RLLWND
+555 RILWND
-561 FYMLPNWYISEHR
+561 YYMLPNWYISEHR

-579 KFNYPEKLP
+579 KFNYPKKLP

-595 YILKTWATKNE
+595 YILKTWAIKYE

>member
-1 MYKFS
+1 MYHF
-6 LLIDICFK
+6 LLIMDICNK
-14 LFRIFLYISII
+14 FLNKFLIMLTILLVNSSI
-25 ILFLAAKL
+25 L
-33 SYAQSSIAIGYTP
+33 YANSSIAIGYTP
-46 KYSDNFKNFE
+46 KYSNNFKNFE
-56 YVQPDM
+56 YVNPDIV
-62 TKGGSI
+62 KGGSI

-87 SAAGLNDLIFE
+87 SAAGLNDLVFE

-112 AHVAHSYEL
+112 AHIASSYEIADD
-121 SKDNL
+121 KL
-126 SVTYYLD
+126 SVIYYID
-133 TNARFSNGKNI
+133 DKAKFSNGERI
-144 KASDVKF
+144 RAVDVKF

-156 MSKEAHPQYRLYWAD
+156 MSNDAHPQYRLYWAD
-171 IQSAEVLNDSTI
+171 VNSAEVLNEYSVR
-183 KFFFKKVNPELHMMI
+183 FVFKKSNPELHMML

-205 AEWFKNKKFNES
+205 AKWFNKKQFNS
-217 ILDNPIASGPY
+217 VVLDDPIASGPY
-228 IISDYEIGRFI
+228 IVSDYEIGRFI
-239 EYERNPNYWARNK
+239 EYKRNPKYWAK
-252 STRIGMFNFDKIVF
+252 KKPTRVGMFNFDTIIF

-276 EAFKGGEYDFIYEN
+276 EAFKAGEYDFIYEN

-306 GTIIKRQLKHSNNTG
+306 GVIIKRQLKHSNNTG

-329 RKKIFQNKEI
+329 RKEIFQNREI

-345 AFDFT
+345 AFDFK
-350 WSNDNLFYNQYK
+350 WSNDNLFYNQYE

-374 ASIVPSNNEIELA
+374 ASIVPSDNEVMLA
-387 KKIGIPLSRLKNKE
+387 KKLGINLNRLKNKE
-401 YNFLKNKNTRQNLIQ
+401 HNFIVNNNIRDNLIE
-416 AKKIFDKFGFRVINN
+416 AKKIFDKLGYNVVNN
-431 NLYDPQNRKVE
+431 KLFSPQGKKVE

-501 PGSELYAMFHSESAD
+501 PGSELYAMFHSSSSE
-516 RRGSFNVGGIKD
+516 RRGSFNVGGIND
-528 KDVDN
+528 KDVDK

-548 TASHLLD
+548 VASHLLD
-555 RLLWND
+555 RILWND
-561 FYMLPNWYISEHR
+561 YYMLPNWYISEHR

-579 KFNYPEKLP
+579 KFNYPKKLP

-595 YILKTWATKNE
+595 YILKTWAIKYE

>member
-1 MYKFS
+1 MYHF
-6 LLIDICFK
+6 LLIMDICNK
-14 LFRIFLYISII
+14 FLNKFLI
-25 ILFLAAKL
+25 ILTILL
-33 SYAQSSIAIGYTP
+33 VNSSILYANSSIAIGYTP
-46 KYSDNFKNFE
+46 KYSNNFKNFE
-56 YVQPDM
+56 YVNPDIA
-62 TKGGSI
+62 KGGLI

-87 SAAGLNDLIFE
+87 SAAGLNDLVFE

-112 AHVAHSYEL
+112 AHIASSYEIADD
-121 SKDNL
+121 KL
-126 SVTYYLD
+126 SVIYYID
-133 TNARFSNGKNI
+133 DKAKFSNGERI
-144 KASDVKF
+144 GAADVKF

-156 MSKEAHPQYRLYWAD
+156 MSNDAHPQYRLYWAD
-171 IQSAEVLNDSTI
+171 VNSAEVLNEYSVR
-183 KFFFKKVNPELHMMI
+183 FVFKKTNPELHMML

-205 AEWFKNKKFNES
+205 AKWFNKKQFNS
-217 ILDNPIASGPY
+217 VVLDDPIASGPY
-228 IISDYEIGRFI
+228 IVSDYEIGRFI
-239 EYERNPNYWARNK
+239 EYKRNPKYWAK
-252 STRIGMFNFDKIVF
+252 KKPTRVGMFNFDTIIF

-276 EAFKGGEYDFIYEN
+276 EAFKAGEYDFIYEN

-306 GTIIKRQLKHSNNTG
+306 GVIIKRQLKHSNNTG
-321 IQGFVFNT
+321 IQGFIFNT
-329 RKKIFQNKEI
+329 RKEIFKNREI

-345 AFDFT
+345 AFDFK
-350 WSNDNLFYNQYK
+350 WSNDNLFYNQYE

-374 ASIVPSNNEIELA
+374 ASIVPSDNEVMLA
-387 KKIGIPLSRLKNKE
+387 KKLGINLNRLKNKE
-401 YNFLKNKNTRQNLIQ
+401 HNFIVNNNIRNNLIE
-416 AKKIFDKFGFRVINN
+416 AKKIFDKLGYNVVNN
-431 NLYDPQNRKVE
+431 KLFSPQGKKVE

-501 PGSELYAMFHSESAD
+501 PGSELYAMFHSSSSE
-516 RRGSFNVGGIKD
+516 RRGSFNVGGIND
-528 KDVDN
+528 KDVDK

-548 TASHLLD
+548 VASHLLD
-555 RLLWND
+555 RILWND
-561 FYMLPNWYISEHR
+561 YYMLPNWYISEHR

-579 KFNYPEKLP
+579 KFNYPKKLP

-595 YILKTWATKNE
+595 YILKTWAIKYE

>member
-1 MYKFS
+1 MYHF
-6 LLIDICFK
+6 LLIMDICNK
-14 LFRIFLYISII
+14 FLNKFLIMLTILLVNSSI
-25 ILFLAAKL
+25 L
-33 SYAQSSIAIGYTP
+33 YANSSIAIGYTP
-46 KYSDNFKNFE
+46 KYSNNFKNFE
-56 YVQPDM
+56 YVNPDIM
-62 TKGGSI
+62 KGGSI

-87 SAAGLNDLIFE
+87 SAAGLNDLVFE

-112 AHVAHSYEL
+112 AHIASSYEIADD
-121 SKDNL
+121 KL
-126 SVTYYLD
+126 SVIYYID
-133 TNARFSNGKNI
+133 DKAKFSNGERI
-144 KASDVKF
+144 KAADVKF

-156 MSKEAHPQYRLYWAD
+156 MSNDAHPQYRLYWAD
-171 IQSAEVLNDSTI
+171 VNSAEVLNDYSVR
-183 KFFFKKVNPELHMMI
+183 FVFKKTNPELHMML

-205 AEWFKNKKFNES
+205 AEWFNKKQFNS
-217 ILDNPIASGPY
+217 VVLDDPIASGPY
-228 IISDYEIGRFI
+228 IVSDYEIGRFI
-239 EYERNPNYWARNK
+239 EYKRNPKYWAK
-252 STRIGMFNFDKIVF
+252 KKPTRVGMFNFDTIIF

-276 EAFKGGEYDFIYEN
+276 EAFKAGEYDFIYEN

-306 GTIIKRQLKHSNNTG
+306 GVIIKRQLKHSNNTG

-329 RKKIFQNKEI
+329 RKEIFQNREI

-345 AFDFT
+345 AFDFK
-350 WSNDNLFYNQYK
+350 WSNDNLFYNQYE

-374 ASIVPSNNEIELA
+374 ASIVPSDNEVMLA
-387 KKIGIPLSRLKNKE
+387 KKLGINLNRLKNKE
-401 YNFLKNKNTRQNLIQ
+401 HNFIVNNNIRDNLIE
-416 AKKIFDKFGFRVINN
+416 AKKIFDKLGFKVVNN
-431 NLYDPQNRKVE
+431 KLFSPQGKKVE

-501 PGSELYAMFHSESAD
+501 PGSELYAMFHSSSSE
-516 RRGSFNVGGIKD
+516 RRGSFNVGGIND
-528 KDVDN
+528 KDVDK

-548 TASHLLD
+548 IASHLLD
-555 RLLWND
+555 RILWND

-595 YILKTWATKNE
+595 YILKTWAIKYE

>member
-1 MYKFS
+1 MYHF
-6 LLIDICFK
+6 LLIMDICNK
-14 LFRIFLYISII
+14 FLNKFLIMLTILLVNSSI
-25 ILFLAAKL
+25 L
-33 SYAQSSIAIGYTP
+33 YANSSIAIGYTP
-46 KYSDNFKNFE
+46 KYSNNFKNFE
-56 YVQPDM
+56 YVNPDIA
-62 TKGGSI
+62 KGGLI

-87 SAAGLNDLIFE
+87 SAAGLNDLVFE

-112 AHVAHSYEL
+112 AHIASSYEIADD
-121 SKDNL
+121 KL
-126 SVTYYLD
+126 SVIYYID
-133 TNARFSNGKNI
+133 DKAKFSNGERI
-144 KASDVKF
+144 RAVDVKF

-156 MSKEAHPQYRLYWAD
+156 MSNDAHPQYRLYWAD
-171 IQSAEVLNDSTI
+171 VNSAEVLNEYSVR
-183 KFFFKKVNPELHMMI
+183 FVFKKTNPELHMML

-205 AEWFKNKKFNES
+205 AKWFNKKQFNTVV
-217 ILDNPIASGPY
+217 LDDPIASGPY
-228 IISDYEIGRFI
+228 IVSDYEIGRFI
-239 EYERNPNYWARNK
+239 EYKRNPKYWAK
-252 STRIGMFNFDKIVF
+252 KKPTRVGMFNFDTIIF

-276 EAFKGGEYDFIYEN
+276 EAFKAGEYDFIYEN

-306 GTIIKRQLKHSNNTG
+306 GVIIKRQLKHSNNTG
-321 IQGFVFNT
+321 IQGFIFNT
-329 RKKIFQNKEI
+329 RKEIFKNREI

-345 AFDFT
+345 AFDFK
-350 WSNDNLFYNQYK
+350 WSNDNLFYNQYE

-374 ASIVPSNNEIELA
+374 ASIVPSDNEVMLA
-387 KKIGIPLSRLKNKE
+387 KKLGINLNRLKNKE
-401 YNFLKNKNTRQNLIQ
+401 HNFIVNNNIRNNLIE
-416 AKKIFDKFGFRVINN
+416 AKKIFDKLGYNVVNN
-431 NLYDPQNRKVE
+431 KLFSPQGKKVE

-501 PGSELYAMFHSESAD
+501 PGSELYAMFHSSSSE
-516 RRGSFNVGGIKD
+516 RRGSFNVGGIND
-528 KDVDN
+528 KDVDK

-548 TASHLLD
+548 VASHLLD
-555 RLLWND
+555 RILWND
-561 FYMLPNWYISEHR
+561 YYMLPNWYISEHR

-579 KFNYPEKLP
+579 KFNYPKKLP

-595 YILKTWATKNE
+595 YILKTWATKYE

>member
-1 MYKFS
+1 MYHF
-6 LLIDICFK
+6 LLIMDICNK
-14 LFRIFLYISII
+14 FLNKFLI
-25 ILFLAAKL
+25 ILTILL
-33 SYAQSSIAIGYTP
+33 VNSSILYANSSIAIGYTP
-46 KYSDNFKNFE
+46 KYSNNFKNFE
-56 YVQPDM
+56 YVNPDIA
-62 TKGGSI
+62 KGGLI

-87 SAAGLNDLIFE
+87 SAAGLNDLVFE

-112 AHVAHSYEL
+112 AHIASSYEIADD
-121 SKDNL
+121 KL
-126 SVTYYLD
+126 SVIYYID
-133 TNARFSNGKNI
+133 DKAKFSNGERI
-144 KASDVKF
+144 KAVDVKF

-156 MSKEAHPQYRLYWAD
+156 MSNDAHPQYRLYWAD
-171 IQSAEVLNDSTI
+171 VNSAEVLNEYSVR
-183 KFFFKKVNPELHMMI
+183 FVFKKTNPELHMML

-205 AEWFKNKKFNES
+205 AKWFNKKQFNS
-217 ILDNPIASGPY
+217 VVLDDPIASGPY
-228 IISDYEIGRFI
+228 IVSDYEIGRFI
-239 EYERNPNYWARNK
+239 EYKRNPKYWAK
-252 STRIGMFNFDKIVF
+252 KKPTRVGMFNFDTIIF

-276 EAFKGGEYDFIYEN
+276 EAFKAGEYDFIYEN

-306 GTIIKRQLKHSNNTG
+306 GVIIKRQLKHSNNTG
-321 IQGFVFNT
+321 IQGFIFNT
-329 RKKIFQNKEI
+329 RKEIFQNREI

-345 AFDFT
+345 AFDFK
-350 WSNDNLFYNQYK
+350 WSNDNLFYNQYE

-374 ASIVPSNNEIELA
+374 ASIVPSDNEVMLA
-387 KKIGIPLSRLKNKE
+387 KKLGINLNRLKNKE
-401 YNFLKNKNTRQNLIQ
+401 HNFIVNNNIRDNLIE
-416 AKKIFDKFGFRVINN
+416 AKKIFDKLGYNVVNN
-431 NLYDPQNRKVE
+431 KLFSPQGKKVE

-501 PGSELYAMFHSESAD
+501 PGSELYAMFHSSSSE
-516 RRGSFNVGGIKD
+516 RRGSFNVGGIND
-528 KDVDN
+528 KDVDK

-548 TASHLLD
+548 VASHLLD
-555 RLLWND
+555 RILWND
-561 FYMLPNWYISEHR
+561 YYMLPNWYISEHR

-579 KFNYPEKLP
+579 KFNYPKKLP

-595 YILKTWATKNE
+595 YILKTWAIKYE

>member
-1 MYKFS
+1 MYHF
-6 LLIDICFK
+6 LLIMDICNK
-14 LFRIFLYISII
+14 FLNKFLIMLTILLVNSSI
-25 ILFLAAKL
+25 L
-33 SYAQSSIAIGYTP
+33 YANSSIAIGYTP
-46 KYSDNFKNFE
+46 KYSNNFKNFE
-56 YVQPDM
+56 YVNPDIV
-62 TKGGSI
+62 KGGLI

-87 SAAGLNDLIFE
+87 SAAGLNDLVFE

-112 AHVAHSYEL
+112 AHIASSYEIADD
-121 SKDNL
+121 KL
-126 SVTYYLD
+126 SVIYYID
-133 TNARFSNGKNI
+133 DKAKFSNGERI
-144 KASDVKF
+144 RAVDVKF

-156 MSKEAHPQYRLYWAD
+156 MSNDAHPQYRLYWAD
-171 IQSAEVLNDSTI
+171 VNSAEVLNEYSVR
-183 KFFFKKVNPELHMMI
+183 FVFKKTNPELHMML

-205 AEWFKNKKFNES
+205 AKWFNKKQFNS
-217 ILDNPIASGPY
+217 VVLDDPIASGPY
-228 IISDYEIGRFI
+228 IVSDYEIGRFI
-239 EYERNPNYWARNK
+239 EYKRNPKYWAK
-252 STRIGMFNFDKIVF
+252 KKPTRVGMFNFDTIIF

-276 EAFKGGEYDFIYEN
+276 EAFKAGEYDFIYEN

-306 GTIIKRQLKHSNNTG
+306 GVIIKRQLKHSNNTG
-321 IQGFVFNT
+321 IQGFIFNT
-329 RKKIFQNKEI
+329 RKEIFQNREI

-345 AFDFT
+345 AFDFK
-350 WSNDNLFYNQYK
+350 WSNDNLFYNQYE

-374 ASIVPSNNEIELA
+374 ASIVPSDNEVMLA
-387 KKIGIPLSRLKNKE
+387 KKLGINLNRLKNKE
-401 YNFLKNKNTRQNLIQ
+401 HNFIVNNNIRDNLIE
-416 AKKIFDKFGFRVINN
+416 AKKIFDKLGYNVVNN
-431 NLYDPQNRKVE
+431 KLFSPQGKKVE

-501 PGSELYAMFHSESAD
+501 PGSELYAMFHSSSSE
-516 RRGSFNVGGIKD
+516 RRGSFNVGGIND
-528 KDVDN
+528 KDVDK

-548 TASHLLD
+548 VASHLLD
-555 RLLWND
+555 RILWND
-561 FYMLPNWYISEHR
+561 YYMLPNWYISEHR

-579 KFNYPEKLP
+579 KFNYPKKLP

-595 YILKTWATKNE
+595 YILKTWAIKYE

>member
-1 MYKFS
+1 MYHF
-6 LLIDICFK
+6 LLIMDICNK
-14 LFRIFLYISII
+14 FLNKFLIMLTILLVNSSI
-25 ILFLAAKL
+25 L
-33 SYAQSSIAIGYTP
+33 YANSSIAIGYTP
-46 KYSDNFKNFE
+46 KYSNNFKNFE
-56 YVQPDM
+56 YVNPDIE
-62 TKGGSI
+62 KGGLI

-87 SAAGLNDLIFE
+87 SAAGLNDLVFE

-112 AHVAHSYEL
+112 AHIASSYEIADD
-121 SKDNL
+121 KL
-126 SVTYYLD
+126 SVIYNID
-133 TNARFSNGKNI
+133 DKAKFSNGERI
-144 KASDVKF
+144 KAVDVKF

-156 MSKEAHPQYRLYWAD
+156 MSNDAHPQYRLYWAD
-171 IQSAEVLNDSTI
+171 VNSAEVLNEYSVR
-183 KFFFKKVNPELHMMI
+183 FVFKKTNPELHMML

-205 AEWFKNKKFNES
+205 AKWFNKKQFNTVV
-217 ILDNPIASGPY
+217 LDDPIASGPY
-228 IISDYEIGRFI
+228 IVSDYEIGRFI
-239 EYERNPNYWARNK
+239 EYKRNPKYWAK
-252 STRIGMFNFDKIVF
+252 KKPTRVGMFNFDTIIF

-276 EAFKGGEYDFIYEN
+276 EAFKAGEYDFIYEN

-306 GTIIKRQLKHSNNTG
+306 GVIIKRQLKHSNNTG
-321 IQGFVFNT
+321 IQGFIFNT
-329 RKKIFQNKEI
+329 RKEIFKNREI

-345 AFDFT
+345 AFDFK
-350 WSNDNLFYNQYK
+350 WSNDNLFYNQYE

-374 ASIVPSNNEIELA
+374 ASIVPSDNEVMLA
-387 KKIGIPLSRLKNKE
+387 KKLGINLNRLKNKE
-401 YNFLKNKNTRQNLIQ
+401 HNFIVNNNIRDNLIE
-416 AKKIFDKFGFRVINN
+416 AKKIFDKLGYNVVNN
-431 NLYDPQNRKVE
+431 KLFSPQGKKVE

-501 PGSELYAMFHSESAD
+501 PGSELYAMFHSSSSE
-516 RRGSFNVGGIKD
+516 RRGSFNVGGIND
-528 KDVDN
+528 KDVDK

-548 TASHLLD
+548 IASHLLD
-555 RLLWND
+555 RILWND
-561 FYMLPNWYISEHR
+561 YYMLPNWYISEHR

-579 KFNYPEKLP
+579 KFNYPKKLP

-595 YILKTWATKNE
+595 YILKTWAIKYE